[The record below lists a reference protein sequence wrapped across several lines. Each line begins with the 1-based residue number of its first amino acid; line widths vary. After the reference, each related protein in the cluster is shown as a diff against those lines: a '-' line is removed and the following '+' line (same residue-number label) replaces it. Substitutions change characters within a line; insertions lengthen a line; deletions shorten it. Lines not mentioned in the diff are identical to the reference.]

1 MKFGMRNML
10 GLGFLAA
17 LAGLA
22 GKSKEQS
29 AVEASAPFGQARM
42 AHGSPIWFGNSQKA
56 RRTNKLKF
64 SKNAKLKRRRG

>member
-10 GLGFLAA
+10 GLGFIAA

-29 AVEASAPFGQARM
+29 AVEASAPFGTARI
-42 AHGSPIWFGNSQKA
+42 AFGSPVWFGKSQKQ
-56 RRTNKLKF
+56 RRTNRLKF
-64 SKNAKLKRRRG
+64 SKNAKLKRGRG